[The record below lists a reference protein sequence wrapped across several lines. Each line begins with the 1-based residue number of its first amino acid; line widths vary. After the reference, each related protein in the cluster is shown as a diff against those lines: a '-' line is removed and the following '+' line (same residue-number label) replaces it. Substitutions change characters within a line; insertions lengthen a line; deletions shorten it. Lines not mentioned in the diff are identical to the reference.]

1 MGLFGQYTEAV
12 EQGGSVR
19 PAAEPPIR
27 ETGFIENVAAGF
39 QASRSGPDMFSNQA
53 RYENDARDEIASALE
68 KRGIAVRRIGV
79 AEAMGYQRR
88 LDRGEKLPA
97 QAMDHLA
104 KFNAMLSAL
113 SAEQKRDP
121 NFLPTYSGVRDIASL
136 SAKITEMRR
145 RDLSA
150 AEQVQQGATG
160 WGTFGG
166 LIGGLGGE
174 LTKPETYIPVGGGST
189 VAAGA
194 ARQILSVAAREAA
207 ANAAV
212 TALGEPLVQAD
223 ATRLGIDRT
232 LQDAAV
238 DVAVSAA
245 AGAVL
250 GGAAKSIEF
259 APDAIASVRESFLAS
274 QFDRLPDS
282 IQRRMIDGATIDDR
296 ALTSVIAER
305 FGTDRLTPDERAAMH
320 VLDYDA
326 DVRESSPFKP
336 GPDAD
341 MLHGQRLAAAIDA
354 LKAGEPAPTF
364 APAKRPPFASQ
375 TALSSSVGEIA
386 RRIAMAESR
395 GKANAKNPLSSATG
409 VGQFIDQSWLGA
421 IKLHGTKERL
431 GRYARAIVKEDG
443 RWIVRDKTLEK
454 QILDLRLDANVS
466 MRMLNRVIADDYIP
480 ALIKANLPTTPRN
493 VYIMHFF
500 GPETGRKVLSWS
512 DETRLYAILS
522 PEIVKANASVLQGKT
537 AGEVRAWAAKRL
549 KEENWPSGQ
558 GEMPGGSIFAPDAP
572 DGVEL
577 RADLIEDPAIR
588 REAERELYGPEPD
601 RAAELVRAVDAIRGT
616 EQPAPDM
623 PAITAEDGP
632 FVEKDIKPRQ
642 PRKAPAGPVELLTQ
656 IARWGGLRD
665 NEGNDFAVT
674 AGLSN
679 RMTQGGR
686 VLRKGGM
693 SVDQLGEK
701 LWEAG
706 WFGPPSVAERPS
718 LDEVIDLV
726 ERGARERVYHPE
738 DVAIVSE
745 RTRQIDDGEEEIRS
759 LLDGAARDM
768 GIADMDGSL
777 IEEAIGRIRRGE
789 DVDQAL
795 MGAINMRSADE
806 LAAMAEEAG
815 AGPARV
821 ETGMTFDDWERLGE
835 MQDSLAR
842 WDDPEGQAALDQAL
856 SIEHDL
862 MMAMRT
868 EDAGDWNLAGLLD
881 EADAEDAAI
890 ARVEGCMVPGGMT
903 E

>member
-27 ETGFIENVAAGF
+27 ETGFVENVAAGF

-53 RYENDARDEIASALE
+53 RYENNARDEIASALE
-68 KRGIAVRRIGV
+68 QRGIAVRRIGV

-136 SAKITEMRR
+136 SAKITELRR

-274 QFDRLPDS
+274 QFDRLPES
-282 IQRRMIDGATIDDR
+282 VQRRMIDGATIDDR
-296 ALTSVIAER
+296 ALTSVIGER

-364 APAKRPPFASQ
+364 APAKRPPLQSQ

-386 RRIAMAESR
+386 SRIAMAES
-395 GKANAKNPLSSATG
+395 ANKPTAKNPNSTASGL
-409 VGQFIDQSWLGA
+409 GQFIDSTWLSGMKQWFPRVSKGKSDA
-421 IKLHGTKERL
+421 ELLALKTDAKW
-431 GRYARAIVKEDG
+431 GR
-443 RWIVRDKTLEK
+443 
-454 QILDLRLDANVS
+454 
-466 MRMLNRVIADDYIP
+466 RMLERAVLEYDDVLRRNDLPRVPANYYI
-480 ALIKANLPTTPRN
+480 L
-493 VYIMHFF
+493 HFF
-500 GPETGRKVLSWS
+500 GPETGRKLLRWP
-512 DETRLYAILS
+512 DETRLSAMLPKEVID
-522 PEIVKANASVLQGKT
+522 ANASVLRGKT
-537 AGEVRAWAAKRL
+537 AGELRAWAASKV
-549 KEENWPSGQ
+549 G
-558 GEMPGGSIFAPDAP
+558 GEQVPVTVGKDGIFAPDAE
-572 DGVEL
+572 GVEL

-642 PRKAPAGPVELLTQ
+642 PRKTPDGPVELLTQ

-674 AGLSN
+674 SGLSN

-693 SVDQLGEK
+693 TVDQLGEK

-718 LDEVIDLV
+718 MDEVIDLV

-789 DVDQAL
+789 DADQAL

-862 MMAMRT
+862 RMAMEADPAGGFRID
-868 EDAGDWNLAGLLD
+868 DAGDEYSIAALLD
-881 EADAEDAAI
+881 EADREEAAI
-890 ARVEGCMVPGGMT
+890 TAMEACMTPGGMT